1 LPSFFGFAFSR
12 NEDLLVTEL
21 FGSAANIPAGGTGA
35 LSSFSITDNGG
46 LQPIS
51 SHVNDGG
58 TAACWIALEPL
69 NGRFT
74 FVSNNLSAS
83 ISSYSV
89 GDDGTVTLL
98 NATANGSTKTAGPN
112 DLVVATEDG
121 ASYLYVVNAATG
133 TVGAFQI
140 NLADG
145 SLSALNGGSGLPV
158 GSSAQG
164 IAAY

>member
-1 LPSFFGFAFSR
+1 
-12 NEDLLVTEL
+12 
-21 FGSAANIPAGGTGA
+21 
-35 LSSFSITDNGG
+35 
-46 LQPIS
+46 
-51 SHVNDGG
+51 
-58 TAACWIALEPL
+58 
-69 NGRFT
+69 
-74 FVSNNLSAS
+74 
-83 ISSYSV
+83 V

-121 ASYLYVVNAATG
+121 ASFLYVVNAATG